1 MTQLQ
6 EAMAEVD
13 RNPGVGG
20 AGEPFEKRHE
30 RPKLVAAETQT
41 PEIAEI
47 VASRAAKV
55 AERRAH
61 ALSALSLAMEA
72 GNHPRHCW
80 SPAAATMAWTMAEIL
95 IAVMDSP
102 PVELP
107 APLRQASAAPHNE
120 RAQAVAKAMAGDD
133 AA

>member
-6 EAMAEVD
+6 EAMAAVD
-13 RNPGVGG
+13 RNPAIGG

-30 RPKLVAAETQT
+30 RPKIVPPPAESS
-41 PEIAEI
+41 EIGEI
-47 VASRAAKV
+47 VVSRAAKI

-72 GNHPRHCW
+72 GGHPRHCW
-80 SPAAATMAWTMAEIL
+80 GPAAATMAWTMAEIL

-107 APLRQASAAPHNE
+107 APLRQTSAAPHTE
-120 RAQAVAKAMAGDD
+120 QAQAVAKAMSGGE